1 MRPSLELISRPKP
14 SSLPGMRSVTRL
26 HRVACVLL
34 AACLLLV
41 LPETLRTFAQTKPDE
56 PYVSKAAEAILIDAR
71 TGRVLFEK
79 NADEPV
85 PPASMSKLMTMIM
98 VFESLKAGKLTLDQK
113 FKVSQ
118 DAWKRG
124 GASSGGST
132 MYAELNSEIA
142 LEDLIKGVVVQSA
155 NDACIVI
162 AENMAGSEQA
172 FAEQMTKRA
181 HELGATN
188 ATFRNATGLPDP
200 DHKMSVRDLAVLAR
214 YIINGFPEYYKYY
227 SIPEFT
233 WNNIKQQNRNPLLK
247 DYPGADG
254 MKTGYT
260 KEAGYG
266 LIGSAQRDGRRLIMV
281 IAGLKSINERKQ
293 EAQGLLDWGFKQF
306 RTVDVYAKGD
316 RVGQAR
322 VWGGTVRHVP
332 LLAAADVRVALTP
345 QEQAMAEMKLS
356 YTGPLLAPVEANQQ
370 VGSVR
375 FIVDG
380 VTVADVPVVTGGSVA
395 AENSM
400 WSRAVDSVFI
410 MVFGS

>member
-1 MRPSLELISRPKP
+1 M
-14 SSLPGMRSVTRL
+14 MSVQRIR
-26 HRVACVLL
+26 RVACILL
-34 AACLLLV
+34 AACLLLA
-41 LPETLRTFAQTKPDE
+41 LPGTRELFAQGKADE
-56 PYVSKAAEAILIDAR
+56 PFVSRAAEAILMDAR

-79 NADEPV
+79 DADVAV

-98 VFESLKAGKLTLDQK
+98 VFEALKAGKLTLDQT

-132 MYAELNSEIA
+132 MYAELNSDVK
-142 LEDLIKGVVVQSA
+142 LDDLIKGVIVQSA

-188 ATFRNATGLPDP
+188 ATFKNATGLPDP
-200 DHKMSVRDLAVLAR
+200 GHQMSVRDLAILAR
-214 YIINGFPEYYKYY
+214 YIINTFPEYYKYY

-266 LIGSAQRDGRRLIMV
+266 LIGSAQRDGRRLVMV
-281 IAGLKSINERKQ
+281 IAGLKSINDRKQ
-293 EAQGLLDWGFKQF
+293 EAQALLDWGFKQF

-322 VWGGTVRHVP
+322 VWGGTTRHVP
-332 LLAAADVRVALTP
+332 LLAGGDVKVALTP
-345 QEQAMAEMKLS
+345 QEQELAEMKLS
-356 YTGPLLAPVEANQQ
+356 YTGPLLAPVEAGKQ

-380 VTVADVPVVTGGSVA
+380 VTVADVPVVTGGAVP
-395 AENSM
+395 AETSM

>member
-1 MRPSLELISRPKP
+1 MN
-14 SSLPGMRSVTRL
+14 SVARFR
-26 HRVACVLL
+26 RVACLAVVALLLL
-34 AACLLLV
+34 ALPGVGGV
-41 LPETLRTFAQTKPDE
+41 LAQGKADE
-56 PYVSKAAEAILIDAR
+56 PYASRAEEAILMDAR

-79 NADEPV
+79 DADQPV

-98 VFESLKAGKLTLDQK
+98 VFEALRAGKLTLDQK

-132 MYAELNSEIA
+132 MYAELNSEVA
-142 LEDLIKGVVVQSA
+142 LEDLMKGVVVQSA

-188 ATFRNATGLPDP
+188 ATFKNATGLPDP

-214 YIINGFPEYYKYY
+214 YIINSFPEYYKYY

-233 WNNIKQQNRNPLLK
+233 WNNIRQQNRNPLLK

-281 IAGLKSINERKQ
+281 IAGLKSINDRKQ
-293 EAQGLLDWGFKQF
+293 EAQGLLDWAFKQF

-322 VWGGTVRHVP
+322 VWGGTERHVP
-332 LLAAADVRVALTP
+332 LLAAGDVKVALTP
-345 QEQAMAEMKLS
+345 QEQELAEMKLS
-356 YTGPLLAPVEANQQ
+356 YTGPLLAPVEAGKQ

-380 VTVADVPVVTGGSVA
+380 VTVADVPVVTGNAVP
-395 AENSM
+395 AETSM

>member
-1 MRPSLELISRPKP
+1 
-14 SSLPGMRSVTRL
+14 MRSVQFFR
-26 HRVACVLL
+26 RVACAILVAVLL
-34 AACLLLV
+34 LAVPGASDLM
-41 LPETLRTFAQTKPDE
+41 AQGKAE
-56 PYVSKAAEAILIDAR
+56 QPYVAKAEEAILLDAR

-79 NADEPV
+79 NADQPV

-98 VFESLKAGKLTLDQK
+98 VFEALRSGTLSLDQK

-124 GASSGGST
+124 GAPSGGST
-132 MYAELNSEIA
+132 MYAELNSEVA
-142 LEDLIKGVVVQSA
+142 LEDLIKGVVVHSA

-162 AENMAGSEQA
+162 AENMAGSEPA
-172 FAEQMTKRA
+172 FADLMTARA
-181 HELGATN
+181 RELGATN
-188 ATFRNATGLPDP
+188 ATFKNATGLPDP
-200 DHKMSVRDLAVLAR
+200 GHQMSVRDLAILAR
-214 YIINGFPEYYKYY
+214 YIINTFPEYYKYY

-233 WNNIKQQNRNPLLK
+233 WNNITQQNRNPLLK

-266 LIGSAQRDGRRLIMV
+266 LIGSAQRDGRRLVMV
-281 IAGLKSINERKQ
+281 IAGLKTINERRQ

-322 VWGGTVRHVP
+322 VWGGTERHVA
-332 LLAAADVRVALTP
+332 LLAAGDVRVALTP
-345 QEQAMAEMKLS
+345 QEKEMAEVKLA
-356 YTGPLLAPVEANQQ
+356 YTGPLIAPVEAGQQ

-380 VTVADVPVVTGGSVA
+380 VTVADVPVVA
-395 AENSM
+395 AGAIAEEPSM

>member
-1 MRPSLELISRPKP
+1 VFDM
-14 SSLPGMRSVTRL
+14 MSVKGFR
-26 HRVACVLL
+26 RVACSLLVVVLL
-34 AACLLLV
+34 LA
-41 LPETLRTFAQTKPDE
+41 LPGASALMAQGKAE
-56 PYVSKAAEAILIDAR
+56 QPYVAKAEEAILGDAR
-71 TGRVLFEK
+71 TGRVLCEK
-79 NADEPV
+79 NADQSV

-98 VFESLKAGKLTLDQK
+98 VFEALRSGKLTLDQT
-113 FKVSQ
+113 FKVSE

-124 GASSGGST
+124 GAPSGGST

-142 LEDLIKGVVVQSA
+142 LEDLIKGVVVHSA

-162 AENMAGSEQA
+162 AENMAGSEPA
-172 FAEQMTKRA
+172 FAEQMTTRA
-181 HELGATN
+181 RELGATN
-188 ATFRNATGLPDP
+188 ATFKNATGLPDP
-200 DHKMSVRDLAVLAR
+200 GHQMSVRDLATLAR
-214 YIINGFPEYYKYY
+214 YIINTFPEYYKYY
-227 SIPEFT
+227 AIPEFT
-233 WNNIKQQNRNPLLK
+233 WNNITQQNRNPLLK

-266 LIGSAQRDGRRLIMV
+266 LIGSAQRDGRRLVMV
-281 IAGLKSINERKQ
+281 IAGLKTINERRQ

-322 VWGGTVRHVP
+322 VWGGTERHVA
-332 LLAAADVRVALTP
+332 LLAAGDVRVALTP
-345 QEQAMAEMKLS
+345 QEKEMAEVKLA
-356 YTGPLLAPVEANQQ
+356 YTGPLIAPVKAGQQ

-380 VTVADVPVVTGGSVA
+380 VTVADVPVVTASA
-395 AENSM
+395 IAEEPSM